1 VMVLLLLGERLMK
14 YSEAGKGSVARK
26 TDKEKFDEN
35 FDKIFK
41 RKTQNKE
48 IYFDSDETTSWDE
61 DRIDIIGLNGNIKDH
76 YNE

>member
-1 VMVLLLLGERLMK
+1 MK

-41 RKTQNKE
+41 RKAQNKE
-48 IYFDSDETTSWDE
+48 MYFDSDETTSWDE
-61 DRIDIIGLNGNIKDH
+61 DKVNIVGLNDNTGDH
-76 YNE
+76 YIK

>member
-1 VMVLLLLGERLMK
+1 MK

-41 RKTQNKE
+41 KKKE
-48 IYFDSDETTSWDE
+48 IYYDSDETNSWDE

>member
-1 VMVLLLLGERLMK
+1 MK

-26 TDKEKFDEN
+26 IDKEKFDEN

-48 IYFDSDETTSWDE
+48 MYFDSDETTSWDE

>member
-1 VMVLLLLGERLMK
+1 MK

-41 RKTQNKE
+41 KKKE
-48 IYFDSDETTSWDE
+48 VYYDSDETTSWDE
-61 DRIDIIGLNGNIKDH
+61 DKVNIVGLNDNTGDH
-76 YNE
+76 YIK

>member
-1 VMVLLLLGERLMK
+1 MK

-26 TDKEKFDEN
+26 TNKEKFDEN

-41 RKTQNKE
+41 RKNQNKE
-48 IYFDSDETTSWDE
+48 MYFDSDETTSWDE

>member
-1 VMVLLLLGERLMK
+1 MK

-41 RKTQNKE
+41 KKKEVYISEGQEGSETQN
-48 IYFDSDETTSWDE
+48 ETE
-61 DRIDIIGLNGNIKDH
+61 
-76 YNE
+76 